1 MIMRHLPIRTQD
13 RSILPYDNF
22 GADYVHLAAESQVL
36 HKQDGLKAYINILR
50 RRKWYILIPV
60 LLIIPL
66 MALGLYMEELT
77 YKATA
82 QVLVEDTNVNI
93 LKFEDVLNPETRS
106 VNFLLTEYQI
116 MQSEDNIAKVVDT
129 LALDEKIEEAPTG
142 LAAKLNNAKRLLR
155 EGIKVVKTRATALL
169 SPSSEEPESS
179 GPLAV
184 ADGRR
189 QAAITAFKKALVV
202 EPQPGG
208 KLVNISV
215 SGPNPQDVA
224 SQANTLAEVYARK
237 NLEKKLAA
245 ETSAS
250 EWLTEQTADLRQ
262 KVYEAELRLQEFRE
276 KGDRITFDREE
287 QKSAVFADLQRL
299 YTEYNTA
306 KTAREDVENRLRHLT
321 DLSRGDV
328 STLQTIPPYLDP
340 HLIQSIMQ
348 LRTRYQ
354 TLSLERA
361 NNAKLYR
368 PKHPVMVRLDLQIGQ
383 VKRAIAEEFQKAVKA
398 LKAEYDVR
406 LAREQALEQDYNRQK
421 GTSIS
426 SRKDD
431 IDYQALQRDVESYR
445 RLFQETSERL
455 REIKLNQ
462 ASAINNVSITK
473 RAAVPIE
480 PVPSKAAMK
489 MMSGLLLASC
499 LGVGFAFIREY
510 FDNRFKEADEVESFL
525 QIPFLGLVPNY
536 PQGKGRAYEPVSLR
550 EPGSVAAE
558 AYRILRTR
566 IQAAAPRMKTL
577 LVTSALPS
585 EGKSTTT
592 ANLGIAF
599 ARLGLNVLMV
609 DIDLRRPS
617 LHRHFWISNSEGLAT
632 ALVDGGNWRDYIQ
645 DTVISNLK
653 ILPTGFNTHN
663 PSDLLS
669 FPSTTELLSQLK
681 DAFDLVIFDS
691 PIVLSIPDVEIIAPW
706 MDNVVLVHYP
716 ERCDKPSVLNAKM
729 LVERVASN
737 ILGVVFNNIQR
748 PDQKYYYQ
756 QRTYYSQNMY
766 SGAEQ
771 YDLGESAVRRLE
783 PMNTASEP
791 ADAIR
796 DAGDELADLVEDEKD
811 GEPIAFKLGRVIVN
825 ETIAGERAGEQMTFL
840 ILELELSH
848 ASERNSTV
856 VFRPESAI
864 VHLDHANDPDK
875 KVIYSDSVA
884 EKIQNGLVD
893 EVWIAP
899 QETKTGMI
907 VYRIPSGVP
916 KCVLEYGNQRAD
928 ITVGF

>member
-1 MIMRHLPIRTQD
+1 MRHLPIRTQD
-13 RSILPYDNF
+13 RPILGYDNL
-22 GADYVHLAAESQVL
+22 GTDYVHFSAESQVL

-66 MALGLYMEELT
+66 MALSLYIEELT

-93 LKFEDVLNPETRS
+93 LKFEDVLINPETRS
-106 VNFLLTEYQI
+106 DNFLLTEYQI
-116 MQSEDNIAKVVDT
+116 MQSEDNIAEVVDT
-129 LALDEKIEEAPTG
+129 LALDEKTEEAPKG
-142 LAAKLNNAKRLLR
+142 LAAKLNNAKILLR
-155 EGIKVVKTRATALL
+155 QGIKVVKTRAMALL
-169 SPSSEEPESS
+169 SPSSEEPELSV
-179 GPLAV
+179 PLAV
-184 ADGRR
+184 ADMRR
-189 QAAITAFKKALVV
+189 QAAITAFKKALIV

-215 SGPNPQDVA
+215 SGPSPQDVA
-224 SQANTLAEVYARK
+224 LQANTLAEVYAQK

-276 KGDRITFDREE
+276 KGDRITFDQEE
-287 QKSAVFADLQRL
+287 QRSAVFADLQRL

-321 DLSRGDV
+321 DLARGDV
-328 STLQTIPPYLDP
+328 SNLQTIPAYLDP
-340 HLIQSIMQ
+340 HLIASIMQ
-348 LRTRYQ
+348 LRTQYQ

-383 VKRAIAEEFQKAVKA
+383 VKRAIAEEFEKAVKA

-431 IDYQALQRDVESYR
+431 IDYQALQRDVESDR

-473 RAAVPIE
+473 RATVPIE

-510 FDNRFKEADEVESFL
+510 FDNRFKEADEVESLL

-617 LHRHFWISNSEGLAT
+617 LHRHFWIANSEGLAT
-632 ALVDGGNWRDYIQ
+632 ALVDGGNWRDYVQ

-653 ILPTGFNTHN
+653 ILPTGFNTYN

-669 FPSTTELLSQLK
+669 LPSTTALLSQLK
-681 DAFDLVIFDS
+681 DAFDLVLFDS

-706 MDNVVLVHYP
+706 MDNMVLVHCP

-729 LVERVASN
+729 LVERVAPN
-737 ILGVVFNNIQR
+737 ILGVVFNNIRRQ
-748 PDQKYYYQ
+748 DQKYYYQ

-783 PMNTASEP
+783 PVNAASKPANT
-791 ADAIR
+791 IR
-796 DAGDELADLVEDEKD
+796 DAGEELADLVEEKED
-811 GEPIAFKLGRVIVN
+811 EPIAFKLGRVIVN

-848 ASERNSTV
+848 ASEMKSAV
-856 VFRPESAI
+856 AFRPESARI
-864 VHLDHANDPDK
+864 HLDDANNPDK
-875 KVIYSDSVA
+875 KVIYSDGIAAKV
-884 EKIQNGLVD
+884 QNGFVD
-893 EVWIAP
+893 EVLIAP

-928 ITVGF
+928 ITIGF

>member
-1 MIMRHLPIRTQD
+1 
-13 RSILPYDNF
+13 
-22 GADYVHLAAESQVL
+22 A
-36 HKQDGLKAYINILR
+36 
-50 RRKWYILIPV
+50 
-60 LLIIPL
+60 
-66 MALGLYMEELT
+66 
-77 YKATA
+77 
-82 QVLVEDTNVNI
+82 
-93 LKFEDVLNPETRS
+93 
-106 VNFLLTEYQI
+106 
-116 MQSEDNIAKVVDT
+116 
-129 LALDEKIEEAPTG
+129 
-142 LAAKLNNAKRLLR
+142 
-155 EGIKVVKTRATALL
+155 
-169 SPSSEEPESS
+169 
-179 GPLAV
+179 
-184 ADGRR
+184 RR
-189 QAAITAFKKALVV
+189 QAAISSFIKALTV

-215 SGPNPQDVA
+215 SGSDPQDVA
-224 SQANTLAEVYARK
+224 LQANTLAEVYARK

-262 KVYEAELRLQEFRE
+262 KVHEAELRLQQFRE
-276 KGDRITFDREE
+276 AGDRITFDREE

-306 KTAREDVENRLRHLT
+306 KTNREDVENRLRHLT
-321 DLSRGDV
+321 ALSRGDV
-328 STLQTIPPYLDP
+328 SNLQTVPPYLDQ

-348 LRTRYQ
+348 LRTQYQ
-354 TLSLERA
+354 TLALERA

-368 PKHPVMVRLDLQIGQ
+368 PRHPVMARLDLRIEQI
-383 VKRAIAEEFQKAVKA
+383 KRAIAEEFQKAVKA

-406 LAREQALEQDYNRQK
+406 LAKEQALEGAYNQQK

-431 IDYQALQRDVESYR
+431 IDYQALQRDVASYQ

-455 REIKLNQ
+455 REIKLSQ

-473 RAAVPIE
+473 KAAVPIQ

-489 MMSGLLLASC
+489 MMSGLMLAGC

-510 FDNRFKEADEVESFL
+510 FDNRFKEADEVEGFL

-550 EPGSVAAE
+550 DPGSVAAE
-558 AYRILRTR
+558 AYRIVRTR
-566 IQAAAPRMKTL
+566 MQAAAPRMKTL

-592 ANLGIAF
+592 ANLGIAY
-599 ARLGLNVLMV
+599 ARLGLNVLLV
-609 DIDLRRPS
+609 DIDMRRPS

-632 ALVDGGNWRDYIQ
+632 ALVDGGNWRDYVQ

-653 ILPTGFNTHN
+653 ILPTGFNTQN

-669 FPSTTELLSQLK
+669 LPSTTDLLSELK

-716 ERCDKPSVLNAKM
+716 ERCDKPSVLNAKT
-729 LVERVASN
+729 LVERVAPN
-737 ILGVVFNNIQR
+737 ILGVVFNNIRRQ
-748 PDQKYYYQ
+748 DQKYYYH

-771 YDLGESAVRRLE
+771 YDLGESAVRQLE
-783 PMNTASEP
+783 PVTAASEP
-791 ADAIR
+791 AGTIR

-811 GEPIAFKLGRVIVN
+811 GEPIAFTLGRVIIN

-840 ILELELSH
+840 ILELELYH
-848 ASERNSTV
+848 ASKVYGTV
-856 VFRPESAI
+856 PFRPESAI
-864 VHLDHANDPDK
+864 IHLEDANDPNK
-875 KVIYSDSVA
+875 KVIYYDGIA
-884 EKIQNGLVD
+884 EKIHNGLVD
-893 EVWIAP
+893 EVLIAP
-899 QETKTGMI
+899 HETKMGMI
-907 VYRIPSGVP
+907 VYRIPSRVP

-928 ITVGF
+928 ITIGF